1 MFGRRIKLFTI
12 LGFDVRVDSSW
23 ALVAALWTW
32 SLAVGVFP
40 SSYPG
45 LNRGAYWWMAVAGVL
60 GLFGSIVFHELFHS
74 LVARRYGLRMSGIT
88 LFIFGGVAEMA
99 GEPESPK
106 TEFLMAIAG
115 PIASTVA
122 GFVFYSIS
130 SASAAAW
137 PVTVVGVLAYLGWL
151 NWVLA
156 VFNMVPA
163 FPLDGGRVLRAALWH
178 FQGDLRRA
186 TRIASTIGS
195 GFGLLLMIWAVYR
208 LFIGDFISAIWYF
221 LIGAF
226 LRGISRA
233 SYQNV
238 LLRTMLAGEPVSR
251 FMHPDPVR
259 VPAHTSI
266 RQLLEGYIYRYDFKL
281 FPVVGD
287 SGELVGCVTARDVKE
302 LSPNE
307 WSERTVDDVV
317 KPCSDQNTVTPDAD
331 ALKVLTRMRQTGA
344 GRLLVADHGRLLA
357 IVSMRDL
364 LNFLAAKL
372 DIEGVKGGPGLVPGR

>member
-12 LGFDVRVDSSW
+12 LGFDIRVDSSW

-40 SSYPG
+40 STFPG
-45 LNRGAYWWMAVAGVL
+45 LNRGSYWWMAVAGVL

-88 LFIFGGVAEMA
+88 LFLFGGVAEMA

-115 PIASTVA
+115 PLASVVVGVVFHFIAA
-122 GFVFYSIS
+122 AS
-130 SASAAAW
+130 SGAW
-137 PVTVVGVLAYLGWL
+137 PVTIVGVLAYLGWL
-151 NWVLA
+151 NLVLA

-186 TRIASTIGS
+186 TRIASGIGS

-208 LFIGDFISAIWYF
+208 LFIGDFISAVWYF
-221 LIGAF
+221 LIGMF

-233 SYQNV
+233 SYEQV

-259 VPAHTSI
+259 VPAPRPSGNWWKATFTGTTSSCS
-266 RQLLEGYIYRYDFKL
+266 R
-281 FPVVGD
+281 
-287 SGELVGCVTARDVKE
+287 
-302 LSPNE
+302 
-307 WSERTVDDVV
+307 WSAMPT
-317 KPCSDQNTVTPDAD
+317 SWWDA
-331 ALKVLTRMRQTGA
+331 
-344 GRLLVADHGRLLA
+344 
-357 IVSMRDL
+357 
-364 LNFLAAKL
+364 
-372 DIEGVKGGPGLVPGR
+372 